1 MKIFIAGATG
11 NLGRN
16 LVRHLRAGGHTVVGL
31 ARTTQGEALLRTLGA
46 ESRQADLF
54 DSDDLARAADG
65 AEVVIHAATAI
76 PLKDQGKPQSWA
88 MNDRIR
94 RAGTAALTAAAA
106 QIGARV
112 YLQQSVVAAV
122 RPPDGSSFD
131 ESAPPHPDM
140 TTQAALDGEEIALT
154 AGARAGFAVGV
165 LRCGWFYGPDA
176 PHIRWMGEQLRKRR
190 LPLIGAGTGLQALIH
205 LEDAASAFAAAAVG
219 GKSGIWHVVDDQT
232 VALKTFLGDFARR
245 LGARPPFH
253 LPVWL
258 ARWLV
263 DEATLT
269 VFTVSTQ
276 TTNGRFRQAFGWSP
290 RFPTYREG
298 LDQIVAAWRREG
310 FLFNQPG
317 IVTTNGKVPTST
329 TV

>member
-31 ARTTQGEALLRTLGA
+31 ARTAEGEALLRTLGA

-54 DSDDLARAADG
+54 DSDALARAVEG

-88 MNDRIR
+88 INDRIR
-94 RAGTAALTAAAA
+94 RAGTAALTAVAA

-122 RPPDGSSFD
+122 RSPDGRPFD
-131 ESAPPHPDM
+131 ESAPPSPDM
-140 TTQAALDGEEIALT
+140 TTQSALEGEEIALA

-190 LPLIGAGTGLQALIH
+190 LPLIGAGDGLQALLHI
-205 LEDAASAFAAAAVG
+205 EDAASAFATAALG
-219 GKSGIWHVVDDQT
+219 SQTGIWHVVDDQP
-232 VALKTFLGDFARR
+232 VALKTFLGDFARH
-245 LGARPPFH
+245 LGARPPVH

-269 VFTVSTQ
+269 VFTASTQ
-276 TTNGRFRQAFGWSP
+276 TANGQFRQAFGWSP

-298 LDQIVAAWRREG
+298 LEQIIAAWRKEG

-317 IVTTNGKVPTST
+317 AVAPAIKTSST
-329 TV
+329 TM